1 MIKESIRKGKESEQK
16 YSEQRK
22 RRIKMGMIE
31 KNCTAII
38 MRNEEKKLKRKLK
51 TKGRRKR
58 KTKKKKSRY

>member
-38 MRNEEKKLKRKLK
+38 MRNEEKKAE
-51 TKGRRKR
+51 TKIEDKR
-58 KTKKKKSRY
+58 KTEEKNEEEKK